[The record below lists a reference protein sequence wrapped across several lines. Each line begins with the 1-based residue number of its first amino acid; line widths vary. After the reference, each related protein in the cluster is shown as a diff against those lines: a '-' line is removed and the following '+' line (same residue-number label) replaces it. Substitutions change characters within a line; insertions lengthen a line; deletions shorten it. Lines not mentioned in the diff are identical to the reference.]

1 MAWAR
6 SIRILAG
13 KELRDALRNRWF
25 VAYGVSLVSLSL
37 GLAFLAL
44 AGAGYGQVAGFGRT
58 AASMVNLMM
67 LLVPLTGLT
76 LGAQAL
82 AGERERGSLEFWLAQ
97 PVDILD
103 FYLGKVVGLGLA
115 LAAAVLVSF
124 GAAGL
129 VLGAAGSYRDPGAFL
144 WLVELTLLLGWA
156 SLGVGIAISAGARRL
171 STALSLAVA
180 AWLILGLA
188 GSLGLMGTAVVLRI
202 SPGWLLAAAFI
213 NPLESYR
220 VAALYLLSGSAELLG
235 PAGLYAADTLGSY
248 LPLAF
253 QVSLAL
259 WIPAALGVGY
269 LGLAREVRR

>member
-1 MAWAR
+1 VAWAR

-25 VAYGVSLVSLSL
+25 VAYGASLVSLSL

-67 LLVPLTGLT
+67 LLVPLMGLT
-76 LGAQAL
+76 LGAQSL

-97 PVDILD
+97 PIGILEL
-103 FYLGKVVGLGLA
+103 YLGKVVGLGLA
-115 LAAAVLVSF
+115 LAAAVGLSF
-124 GAAGL
+124 GTAGL
-129 VLGAAGSYRDPGAFL
+129 VLGVAGSYRDPQTFL
-144 WLVELTLLLGWA
+144 WLVELTILLAWA
-156 SLGVGIAISAGARRL
+156 SLALGVAISAGVRQ
-171 STALSLAVA
+171 SSSALSLALA
-180 AWLILGLA
+180 AWLVLGLG
-188 GSLGLMGTAVVLRI
+188 GSLGLMGTAIVLRLP
-202 SPGWLLAAAFI
+202 PGWLLAAALT

-253 QVSLAL
+253 RVSLVL
-259 WIPAALGVGY
+259 WIPATLGTGY
-269 LGLAREVRR
+269 LVLRREVGR